1 MTIHQPDFGRRIR
14 EIRRARGLPQS
25 ELASETVSASYVSL
39 VESGRRTPSVKAA
52 KAIVERLGLRIEDL
66 SAPPPDR
73 HPSRMELIGRL
84 VAARSGQ
91 LSGDWERARDD
102 LNALIG
108 QLTSPDA
115 AAGSEEVL
123 WEARWELAVTLGHLA
138 EQEARL
144 DVLTDLLAAP
154 MTEYAPMFQARVLIE
169 TARALRRLGRLSE
182 SVSYAEQAVR
192 ITGELG
198 VAPTEHT
205 EALVA
210 AVSAYAE
217 SGDWQRA
224 DVLCEELLAGTGQS
238 VPPHVDASALWAAG
252 GLRRLA
258 GRPSEALDLLNRA
271 DALAGAGADLADRA
285 RLVRARALAA
295 LAAGEHEG
303 ARTLIEQSRAL
314 TELLGSP
321 SARSLQ
327 SALECLTA
335 LCRGETEQADRLVPD
350 IVPETPDLPLLDQA
364 WSGIVRAR
372 AHRAAGRSAQA
383 EADYRWVAD
392 RYERLG
398 SYRLAMETWRELH
411 ADAGDDPA
419 ADPHGLVMP

>member
-1 MTIHQPDFGRRIR
+1 MIIHQPDFGRRIR

-25 ELASETVSASYVSL
+25 ELTSETVSASYISL

-52 KAIVERLGLRIEDL
+52 KAIAERLGLRLEDL
-66 SAPPPDR
+66 GRPPADQ

-84 VAARSGQ
+84 VSARTGQ
-91 LSGDWERARDD
+91 LAGDWERARDD
-102 LNALIG
+102 LATLIRE
-108 QLTSPDA
+108 LTSPDA
-115 AAGSEEVL
+115 ATGSEEVL
-123 WEARWELAVTLGHLA
+123 WEARWELAVTLGHLG

-144 DVLTDLLAAP
+144 DVLRDLLAAP
-154 MTEYAPMFQARVLIE
+154 MTEHAPMIQARVLVE
-169 TARALRRLGRLSE
+169 TARALRRMGRLSE
-182 SVSYAEQAVR
+182 SVNHAEQAVR

-198 VAPTEHT
+198 VAPTDHT
-205 EALVA
+205 EALVV

-224 DVLCEELLAGTGQS
+224 DALCEELLAGTGEP
-238 VPPHVDASALWAAG
+238 VPPHVGASTLWAAG

-271 DALAGAGADLADRA
+271 DALAGPGTDMADRA

-295 LAAGEHEG
+295 LAAGEQDS

-321 SARSLQ
+321 SARMLQ
-327 SALECLTA
+327 SALECLAA
-335 LCRGETEQADRLVPD
+335 LRRGEAVEADRLASDIGPD
-350 IVPETPDLPLLDQA
+350 TPGLPLLEQA
-364 WSGIVRAR
+364 WIGIVRAR
-372 AHRAAGRSAQA
+372 AHRAADRPAEA
-383 EADYRWVAD
+383 EADYRWAAD
-392 RYERLG
+392 RYEQLG

-411 ADAGDDPA
+411 ADGADEPA

>member
-1 MTIHQPDFGRRIR
+1 
-14 EIRRARGLPQS
+14 
-25 ELASETVSASYVSL
+25 
-39 VESGRRTPSVKAA
+39 
-52 KAIVERLGLRIEDL
+52 
-66 SAPPPDR
+66 
-73 HPSRMELIGRL
+73 MELIGRL